1 MEETSVSFYSN
12 NLSLCIV
19 YKHVCVPAV
28 PHIPTCLIG
37 GQVEDL
43 RCCSLPSNL
52 WYIGSLALHCLCQAS
67 SP

>member
-19 YKHVCVPAV
+19 CKHIHIHVCVPAV
-28 PHIPTCLIG
+28 PHIPACSIG

-52 WYIGSLALHCLCQAS
+52 WYMGSLALHCLC
-67 SP
+67 